1 LELAGSRMATER
13 LVRTAVDITGG
24 LLQKDIGQVVKSIMD
39 LVLTVRN
46 NKQKCQELANHVQS
60 AADAVCCV
68 EKDREEKGSSSLAFS
83 DDKYK
88 TSLQQFL
95 IVVKDCEE
103 YVRRYSTKGSVA
115 RVWSSLMFE
124 EGFVSLNTRLENARK
139 WFDFAL
145 QVNNTATLD
154 DLKDQMTSFI
164 SELKAL
170 QEGRM
175 DPDDLQLSNVTVGES
190 LVEGYI
196 LAGLLDDQTDVILVA
211 TEQQK
216 KEASI
221 LKRLSDKDN
230 NILRFY
236 GTFSHGSSQKY
247 LIFERP
253 RQTLQTLYDWKM
265 EEAHKNEWRLKRTMA
280 LEIAFG
286 LDSAHIAGI
295 VHKNLRSSNIF
306 LTDDGHPKIFGFFK
320 GRVSSQISDKKWTDG
335 DQLRWAA
342 PEMLTKDRPQ
352 YNEKCDIFSLGVIMW
367 ELITDDF
374 PFFEL
379 HGTKGLVNGRVKN
392 KTKLNFQRSELDHVP
407 FLVDFKQVSLDC
419 MNDTPGQRPTMND
432 VIRRLMGLAPEEM
445 CGSLGGGPA

>member
-1 LELAGSRMATER
+1 M
-13 LVRTAVDITGG
+13 
-24 LLQKDIGQVVKSIMD
+24 
-39 LVLTVRN
+39 
-46 NKQKCQELANHVQS
+46 
-60 AADAVCCV
+60 
-68 EKDREEKGSSSLAFS
+68 
-83 DDKYK
+83 
-88 TSLQQFL
+88 
-95 IVVKDCEE
+95 
-103 YVRRYSTKGSVA
+103 
-115 RVWSSLMFE
+115 
-124 EGFVSLNTRLENARK
+124 SLNTRLENARK

-154 DLKDQMTSFI
+154 DMKDQMTSFI

-236 GTFSHGSSQKY
+236 GTFFLHGSSHKY

-253 RQTLQTLYDWKM
+253 GQTLQTLYDWKM

-320 GRVSSQISDKKWTDG
+320 GRVSIQISDKKWTDG
-335 DQLRWAA
+335 DQLRWAV

-352 YNEKCDIFSLGVIMW
+352 YTEKCDIFSLGVIMW

-379 HGTKGLVNGRVKN
+379 HGTKGLVNGKVKN
-392 KTKLNFQRSELDHVP
+392 KTKLNFQRSDLDHVP

-419 MNDTPGQRPTMND
+419 MNDNPGQRPTIND